1 MVRPKLDYAC
11 ETWDPYYTKD
21 REDGL
26 YKISHNLVGFN
37 ADKYLELNP
46 ESRIRGS
53 HLFKYTIP
61 KAKKNVFKYS
71 YLPKNY

>member
-1 MVRPKLDYAC
+1 M
-11 ETWDPYYTKD
+11 
-21 REDGL
+21 

-37 ADKYLELNP
+37 ADQYLELNP

-53 HLFKYTIP
+53 HPFKYTIP

-71 YLPKNY
+71 YSPKNC